1 MKVSDWLAQHPDV
14 VVTVPAD
21 CPVDAVIARLLRE
34 TCLRDVYV
42 VDGDGRLLGHITHKR
57 LAEHLLA
64 EHRPVHTRRQLME
77 RVAGGTAKDF
87 MNSSFVVAAP
97 SEALEDI
104 LNRQLEMEIEDMP
117 VLDESGN
124 VLGAVNL
131 TSVLREF
138 MRASCET
145 GTRSGSG
152 EGGQG

>member
-1 MKVSDWLAQHPDV
+1 MKVSDWLALHSDV
-14 VVTVPAD
+14 IVTVPAD
-21 CPVDAVIARLLRE
+21 CPVDAVIARLLQE

-42 VDGDGRLLGHITHKR
+42 VAGDGRLLGHITHKR

-64 EHRPVHTRRQLME
+64 EHRPAHSRRQLME
-77 RVAGGTAKDF
+77 RVAGGTARDF

-97 SEALEDI
+97 GEELEDV

-117 VLDESGN
+117 VLDQSGR

-138 MRASCET
+138 MRASCDDGNPSE
-145 GTRSGSG
+145 SG
-152 EGGQG
+152 EVAQD